1 MKKNAAMA
9 DITKQINLGNVLQ
22 MLNTVDDISDQES
35 NEDDEPTL
43 RDRLRGN
50 ASNTTANTTATI
62 VHETIEKA
70 KGILTTWIT
79 DPDTLEKEKKT
90 TMTTVIN
97 SIVKTLSRVMDS
109 VAKQGKEMKKIVDD
123 FASEK
128 TQKDKLLGE
137 IQKKYNALEARTT
150 HNNEELTIKTD
161 QLKEELD
168 AKFDQAKTEVADL
181 IKEQTADL
189 VKEQTADLIKEQ
201 SAALIKEQS
210 DKHAKEIKNKIDY
223 LENQCDEA
231 RQREMKGTLIVSSP
245 GRGKRTEAII
255 KTVSWDDNNTWGPEA
270 ELDMVLRM
278 VYEKTGVGI
287 PHRDVAACHRV
298 GKWENH
304 SFVLKIWNRKPFSAW
319 EMLTEAM
326 LTGKHFSRQ
335 NIFINFMLTP
345 KRTEISKQVRKAKID
360 QQIQKY
366 SVDQNGK
373 IFVKKI
379 GEDKVWHPIVSLE
392 EIEKFAK
399 KD

>member
-1 MKKNAAMA
+1 
-9 DITKQINLGNVLQ
+9 
-22 MLNTVDDISDQES
+22 
-35 NEDDEPTL
+35 
-43 RDRLRGN
+43 
-50 ASNTTANTTATI
+50 
-62 VHETIEKA
+62 
-70 KGILTTWIT
+70 
-79 DPDTLEKEKKT
+79 
-90 TMTTVIN
+90 MTTVIN

-109 VAKQGKEMKKIVDD
+109 VAKQGKELKKIVDD
-123 FASEK
+123 LAKEK
-128 TQKDKLLGE
+128 TQKDKLLEE
-137 IQKKYNALEARTT
+137 IQKKYDALEART
-150 HNNEELTIKTD
+150 KQD
-161 QLKEELD
+161 KEELADQINEEID
-168 AKFDQAKTEVADL
+168 AMTNHANNEVA
-181 IKEQTADL
+181 
-189 VKEQTADLIKEQ
+189 
-201 SAALIKEQS
+201 SLIKEQS
-210 DKHAKEIKNKIDY
+210 DKHAKEIKNKIEY

-245 GRGKRTEAII
+245 GRGKRTEAVI
-255 KTVSWDDNNTWGPEA
+255 KTVSWDNNNTWGPEA

-379 GEDKVWHPIVSLE
+379 GEDKDWHPIVSLE
-392 EIEKFAK
+392 EIEKLAK

>member
-1 MKKNAAMA
+1 
-9 DITKQINLGNVLQ
+9 

-35 NEDDEPTL
+35 NDEPAL

-50 ASNTTANTTATI
+50 AANTTANTTATI

-70 KGILTTWIT
+70 KGILTTWIK
-79 DPDTLEKEKKT
+79 DPETLEKEKTT

-109 VAKQGKEMKKIVDD
+109 VTKQGKEIKKIVDD
-123 FASEK
+123 ITSEK
-128 TQKDKLLGE
+128 TQKDKLLDE
-137 IQKKYNALEARTT
+137 IQKKYDALEARTT
-150 HNNEELTIKTD
+150 QNNEELTTKTD

-168 AKFDQAKTEVADL
+168 AKLDQAKTEVTDLIKVQTADL
-181 IKEQTADL
+181 IKEH
-189 VKEQTADLIKEQ
+189 TADLIKEQ

-210 DKHAKEIKNKIDY
+210 DKYAKEIKNKIDY

-245 GRGKRTEAII
+245 GRGKRTEAVI
-255 KTVSWDDNNTWGPEA
+255 KTVSWDNNNTWGPEA

-287 PHRDVAACHRV
+287 PHRDVAACHRI

-326 LTGKHFSRQ
+326 LTGKDFSRQ

-345 KRTEISKQVRKAKID
+345 RRTDISKQVRKAKVD
-360 QQIQKY
+360 QKIQKY
-366 SVDQNGK
+366 SVDQNGR
-373 IFVKKI
+373 IFVKKV
-379 GEDKVWHPIVSLE
+379 GEDKDWHPIVCLE
-392 EIEKFAK
+392 DIEKYAK

>member
-1 MKKNAAMA
+1 M
-9 DITKQINLGNVLQ
+9 DDLTKDINLENVLQ
-22 MLNTVDDISDQES
+22 MLHTVDDISDDTVSSQES
-35 NEDDEPTL
+35 TEEPAL
-43 RDRLRGN
+43 VDRLRGK
-50 ASNTTANTTATI
+50 AATTSATT
-62 VHETIEKA
+62 VVQETIEKA
-70 KGILTTWIT
+70 KGILNTWIK
-79 DPDTLEKEKKT
+79 DPEALEKEKTT

-109 VAKQGKEMKKIVDD
+109 VAKQGKELKKIVDD
-123 FASEK
+123 LAKEK
-128 TQKDKLLGE
+128 TQKDKLLEE
-137 IQKKYNALEARTT
+137 IQKKYDALEART
-150 HNNEELTIKTD
+150 KQD
-161 QLKEELD
+161 KEELADQINEEID
-168 AKFDQAKTEVADL
+168 AMTNHANNEVA
-181 IKEQTADL
+181 
-189 VKEQTADLIKEQ
+189 
-201 SAALIKEQS
+201 SLIKEQS
-210 DKHAKEIKNKIDY
+210 DKHAKEIKNKIEY

-245 GRGKRTEAII
+245 GRGKRTEAVI
-255 KTVSWDDNNTWGPEA
+255 KTVSWDNNNTWGPEA

-379 GEDKVWHPIVSLE
+379 GEDKDWHPIVSLE
-392 EIEKFAK
+392 EIEKLAK